1 MMLFIYMIQEFIQA
15 FFAVTAILIKI
26 VFSTIALSPQQSVLL
41 HFRKSGTLLLNL
53 KTNPRIKEMD
63 KNHHSWKLGKTKEA
77 PS

>member
-1 MMLFIYMIQEFIQA
+1 MIQEFIQA
-15 FFAVTAILIKI
+15 FLAVTAILLKI

-41 HFRKSGTLLLNL
+41 HLRKSGTLLLNL
-53 KTNPRIKEMD
+53 KTNPRIKEMG